1 MTSTDRDD
9 LMLTQEKLEWIT
21 PKISLMAAGDTNSN
35 VKAEYDYESKTSGG
49 LPVPGVGPS

>member
-1 MTSTDRDD
+1 MTSADRVD

-35 VKAEYDYESKTSGG
+35 VKAEYDYESKTKNGFAA
-49 LPVPGVGPS
+49 PGVGPS